1 MLAEVL
7 VYEELG
13 APNTD
18 TGQDVLYEGQEL
30 DVIDGAGEAEVAE
43 MAGTL
48 VIRLPTASALLA
60 IVKNTHAGVKQ
71 APDFRLGA
79 LICAGVRDLYD

>member
-1 MLAEVL
+1 LH
-7 VYEELG
+7 
-13 APNTD
+13 
-18 TGQDVLYEGQEL
+18 EGQEL

-60 IVKNTHAGVKQ
+60 IVKNTHAG
-71 APDFRLGA
+71 
-79 LICAGVRDLYD
+79 IE

>member
-1 MLAEVL
+1 MLAEIL

-13 APNTD
+13 APNTH
-18 TGQDVLYEGQEL
+18 TRQDILHEGQEL
-30 DVIDGAGEAEVAE
+30 DVVDGAGEAKVAE

-60 IVKNTHAGVKQ
+60 IVKHTHAGIK
-71 APDFRLGA
+71 
-79 LICAGVRDLYD
+79 